1 MARNNRDFG
10 SVAAVPCGNF
20 VGAASCGFAAFVGFV
35 DSTSAGCWSDSAR
48 SHSLPFVE
56 FPARVG
62 CCALLR
68 FAIVV
73 VAPVALVVA
82 AGDGN
87 SAPQSRA
94 VLQFG

>member
-10 SVAAVPCGNF
+10 SAAAAPCGF
-20 VGAASCGFAAFVGFV
+20 VDFV
-35 DSTSAGCWSDSAR
+35 DSTSAGCWSGSAR
-48 SHSLPFVE
+48 LHSLPFAE

-68 FAIVV
+68 FVAVV
-73 VAPVALVVA
+73 VAPVVLVVAAAA

-94 VLQFG
+94 VLQFD